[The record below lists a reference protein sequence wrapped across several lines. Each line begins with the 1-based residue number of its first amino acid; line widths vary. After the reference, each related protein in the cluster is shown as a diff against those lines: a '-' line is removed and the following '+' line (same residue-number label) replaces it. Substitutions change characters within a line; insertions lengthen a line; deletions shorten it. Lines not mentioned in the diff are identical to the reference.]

1 MHTVF
6 DLGAYA
12 VHVGDL
18 SFGFPAWLRER
29 DCSQVF
35 VVADENTARHCLPL
49 FLEKTAPLTPH
60 PSPLTPHPSPLT
72 PHSSLLTPGERHKT
86 LATCERLWQQMLDAR
101 LDRRALVIN
110 LGGGV
115 VGDLGGFCAATWKR
129 GVDFVQVPTT
139 LLAMTDA
146 AIGGKLG
153 VDFQGV
159 KNAVGVFQNPAAVFV
174 DPHFLQTLPE
184 RELRSGLAEV
194 IKHALIGDP
203 DLLALIES
211 SQNLVQREAMLPA
224 FWHHVLCASIAVKA
238 RVVMEDPR
246 EQGLRMLL
254 NYGHTVGHAVESYFL
269 KTPFPL
275 AHGEAVALGMI
286 CESWLARTV
295 VPNGHNRLA
304 RVIGA
309 VSGTFLHQPVPEAA
323 FAEIWAMM
331 QQDKKNAAAAVR
343 AAVPGGEPFEMQVL
357 ELTEGAVTDCL
368 RFYNDLG

>member
-1 MHTVF
+1 MHTLF
-6 DLGAYA
+6 QLDSHA

-18 SFGFPAWLRER
+18 SLTFSDWLRER
-29 DCSQVF
+29 NYSQVF
-35 VVADENTARHCLPL
+35 VIADENTHRHCLPL
-49 FLEKTAPLTPH
+49 FLAKMADS
-60 PSPLTPHPSPLT
+60 PSPFAVCPL
-72 PHSSLLTPGERHKT
+72 PLPAGEFHKT
-86 LATCERLWQQMLDAR
+86 LATCERLWQSMLEAR
-101 LDRRALVIN
+101 LDRRALVVN

-153 VDFQGV
+153 IDFQGV

-174 DPHFLQTLPE
+174 DTHFLQTLPE
-184 RELRSGLAEV
+184 HELRSGLAEV

-203 DLLALIES
+203 ALLHFIENS
-211 SQNLVQREAMLPA
+211 HNLVQQDSVLPA
-224 FWHHVLCASIAVKA
+224 FWHELLCASIAVKA
-238 RVVMEDPR
+238 RIVTEDPHER
-246 EQGLRMLL
+246 GLRMLL

-295 VPNGHNRLA
+295 IPDGHNRLA
-304 RVIGA
+304 RTLGV
-309 VSGTFLHQPVPEAA
+309 VSGIFLHQPVPEAA
-323 FAEIWAMM
+323 FAEIWETM
-331 QQDKKNAAAAVR
+331 QQDKKNAASLVR
-343 AAVPGGEPFEMQVL
+343 AAVPTGEPFGMQIL
-357 ELTEGAVTDCL
+357 ELTEQAVKDSL
-368 RFYNDLG
+368 LFYNELG

>member
-1 MHTVF
+1 MHTIF
-6 DLGAYA
+6 DLGSYSI
-12 VHVGDL
+12 HVGNL
-18 SFGFPAWLRER
+18 STGFPGWLREHEY
-29 DCSQVF
+29 SQVF
-35 VVADENTARHCLPL
+35 IITDEHTQRHCFPL
-49 FLEKTAPLTPH
+49 FSDKTGLSPQPLSISL
-60 PSPLTPHPSPLT
+60 PS
-72 PHSSLLTPGERHKT
+72 GEAHKN
-86 LATCERLWQQMLDAR
+86 LMTCERLWQSMLEAH
-101 LDRRALVIN
+101 LDRRALVVN

-115 VGDLGGFCAATWKR
+115 VGDMGGFCAATWKR
-129 GVDFVQVPTT
+129 GLDFVQVPTT

-153 VDFQGV
+153 VDFQGI
-159 KNAVGVFQNPAAVFV
+159 KNVIGIFQHPAAVFV
-174 DPHFLQTLPE
+174 DPVFLLTLPE

-203 DLLALIES
+203 ELLQLIEV
-211 SQNLVQREAMLPA
+211 SQNIVQREAMQPA

-238 RVVMEDPR
+238 RIVKEDPR

-254 NYGHTVGHAVESYFL
+254 NYGHTIGHAVESYFL

-286 CESWLARTV
+286 CESWLARTTT
-295 VPNGHNRLA
+295 PHGRNWLA

-309 VSGTFLHQPVPEAA
+309 VSGTFLHQPIPEAA

-331 QQDKKNAAAAVR
+331 RQDKKNANAAVR
-343 AAVPGGEPFEMQVL
+343 AVVPTGQPFEMQIL
-357 ELTEGAVTDCL
+357 ELTEQSMADCL